1 MLATTRILAKV
12 LSIILSMAFT
22 MAAHD
27 TFGDNSSMFL
37 ELKNRCKKNV
47 GDCFYKG
54 EPYHCCTMLGK
65 VYFDGEGVEKDADI
79 AAKYWKIACE
89 QEDGKG
95 CALYGIVLN
104 RIFKNPRK
112 AYLKQEKACAL
123 GEARGCYFVGMALLK
138 GEVVAKDLVRAR
150 QLWKRACD
158 DGDGAACHEYSGA
171 CLYGKGGEID
181 LEEACK
187 ATTVS
192 CKLGYE
198 LGCESKSTTCHW
210 RLHHFL
216 MAAFPATLGLFF
228 AIWLS
233 LRRMSARLRLLYWVV
248 DAVLVVAMLVSG
260 FWLDVIPTNY
270 WTAVAA
276 LAVFIIVVIPTLIFG
291 RRRIVA
297 KEKQLSSP

>member
-1 MLATTRILAKV
+1 MLATTRTLAQV
-12 LSIILSMAFT
+12 LSIVLSMAFT

-27 TFGDNSSMFL
+27 IFGDNSSKFL
-37 ELKNRCKKNV
+37 ELENSCKENE
-47 GDCFYKG
+47 GGCFYDG
-54 EPYHCCTMLGK
+54 EPYHCCTILGK
-65 VYFDGEGVEKDADI
+65 VYYNGEYVEENIDI

-95 CALYGIVLN
+95 CVLYGIVLN
-104 RIFKNPRK
+104 EIFKNLQK
-112 AYLKQEKACAL
+112 AYRIHEKACTL
-123 GEARGCYFVGMALLK
+123 GEARGCYYVGLALAR
-138 GEVVAKDLVRAR
+138 GEIVAKDLVQAR
-150 QLWKRACD
+150 QLWKRACE
-158 DGDGAACHEYSGA
+158 DGVAAACHEYSGA
-171 CLYGKGGEID
+171 CLYGEGGEID

-216 MAAFPATLGLFF
+216 MAAFPAMLGLFF
-228 AIWLS
+228 AIWLY

-270 WTAVAA
+270 WAAVAA
-276 LAVFIIVVIPTLIFG
+276 LAVYIIVVIPTLIFG
-291 RRRIVA
+291 RRRIGV